1 MMERVKMWSR
11 LLKEVKIKVDSEK
24 FHLEIDDGKKVHS
37 TEIDGEKSQENDVK
51 TIPHRY
57 VDNINETNIC
67 NSSGATGLVDNIRQ
81 EEVEEKTKKTELL
94 KKVKICVDD
103 DNIQIMNRCLEVQ
116 LF

>member
-1 MMERVKMWSR
+1 MWSR

-67 NSSGATGLVDNIRQ
+67 KSLGAKGLADNIRQ
-81 EEVEEKTKKTELL
+81 EVVEEKTKKTELL